1 MANRLIH
8 ETSPYLLQHAH
19 NPVDWHP
26 WGDEALARAR
36 EEDLPILLSIGYS
49 ACHWCHV
56 MEHESF
62 EDASVAAV
70 MNERFVPIK
79 VDREERPDLDAVYM
93 QAVVALTG
101 RGGWP
106 MTVFL
111 TPDGRPFYGG
121 TYYPPEPRHGMP
133 SFRQV
138 LDGVSEAYR
147 ERRDRV
153 DEQADGLAG
162 AIEATWQRAPQP
174 GADLD
179 DALLTDALLVLRGHF
194 DGTQGGFGGAP
205 KFPPHA
211 ALGFLLRMH
220 RRLRSSEALRMA
232 TLTLDRM
239 AAGGIRDQLGGG
251 FHRYAVDGVWLVPHF
266 EKMLYDNALL
276 ASAYASAHGA
286 TGEERYRVIAQEVLD
301 DLLRSFRLEHGGFA
315 SALDADTDGVEG
327 STYTWT
333 PAQLREAIGV
343 EAALVQA
350 VYGVEEGGNFEGATV
365 LSQVLGPDAAAERT
379 GIPARRLDALRDR
392 LLEVRGERPQPARDD
407 KALASWNGMALAA
420 FAEAGRR
427 FDRSDYVDAARVC
440 AGFLLGPL
448 STPDGALLRT
458 HRAGVSA
465 IPGFL
470 DDYAQVANGL
480 WELYLTT
487 LEPRWLD
494 DCRRLALLACDRFA
508 DDANGGF
515 FDTAADAERLVARP
529 KELEDS
535 PTPSGNATLALV
547 LVRLARLDDDPA
559 LEQRA
564 AGVVRLALEHLRRSP
579 HGFGALLGVVDALL
593 AEPRTVAL
601 AGPADRL
608 DDLARAAL
616 AGYDPDL
623 VVAVSGPLL
632 DGKRAG
638 EGGEPLAYACVGS
651 ACHAPV
657 GAPKELAALLGRNLP

>member
-1 MANRLIH
+1 
-8 ETSPYLLQHAH
+8 
-19 NPVDWHP
+19 
-26 WGDEALARAR
+26 
-36 EEDLPILLSIGYS
+36 
-49 ACHWCHV
+49 
-56 MEHESF
+56 
-62 EDASVAAV
+62 
-70 MNERFVPIK
+70 
-79 VDREERPDLDAVYM
+79 
-93 QAVVALTG
+93 
-101 RGGWP
+101 
-106 MTVFL
+106 
-111 TPDGRPFYGG
+111 
-121 TYYPPEPRHGMP
+121 MP

-138 LDGVSEAYR
+138 LDGVWEAYQ

-153 DEQADGLAG
+153 DEQAEGLAG

-179 DALLTDALLVLRGHF
+179 EALLTDALLVLRGHF

-211 ALGFLLRMH
+211 SLGFLLRMH
-220 RRLRSSEALRMA
+220 RRLRSAEALRMA

-276 ASAYASAHGA
+276 ATAYASAHA
-286 TGEERYRVIAQEVLD
+286 VTGEERYRVVAQEVLD

-333 PAQLREAIGV
+333 PAQLRETLGGD
-343 EAALVQA
+343 AALVEA
-350 VYGVEEGGNFEGATV
+350 VYGVEAGGNFEGATV
-365 LSQVLGPDAAAERT
+365 LSLVLAPEAAAERT
-379 GIPARRLDALRDR
+379 GIPADRLDALRTR
-392 LLEVRGERPQPARDD
+392 LLEVRGERPQPGRDD

-420 FAEAGRR
+420 FAEAARR
-427 FDRSDYVDAARVC
+427 FDRSDYLDAARTC
-440 AGFLLGPL
+440 ASFVLGPL

-480 WELYLTT
+480 WELYLAT

-494 DCRRLALLACDRFA
+494 ECRRLALLACERFG

-547 LVRLARLDDDPA
+547 LVRLARLDGDPA
-559 LEQRA
+559 LEERA
-564 AGVVRLALEHLRRSP
+564 AGVARLALEHLGRAP

-593 AEPRTVAL
+593 GEPRTVAI
-601 AGPADRL
+601 AGADGAL
-608 DDLARAAL
+608 DGLARAAL
-616 AGYDPDL
+616 GGYDPDL

-632 DGKRAG
+632 EGKRPG
-638 EGGEPLAYACVGS
+638 EGGEPLAYACVGA

-657 GAPKELAALLGRNLP
+657 RKPDELAALLRHSRP